1 MKKKPVFKFKKR
13 VFLWLPFG
21 LFLIGSVFLN
31 IRFSL
36 GGVRLRELEDEEGR
50 LTDEKRQLTQR
61 VNSLS
66 SLVNLK
72 NAADSLGFSEPKSV
86 IYIGEE
92 AGVAAAK

>member
-1 MKKKPVFKFKKR
+1 M
-13 VFLWLPFG
+13 
-21 LFLIGSVFLN
+21 N

-92 AGVAAAK
+92 AGVAEAK